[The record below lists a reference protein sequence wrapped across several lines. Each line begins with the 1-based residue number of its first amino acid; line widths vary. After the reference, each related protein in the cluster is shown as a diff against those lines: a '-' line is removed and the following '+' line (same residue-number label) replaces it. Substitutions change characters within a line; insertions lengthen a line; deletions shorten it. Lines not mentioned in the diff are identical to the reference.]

1 MPTQFIHLKTNIT
14 YYDRVKLNMYVIYT
28 SKDTKYLAQNLNF
41 SVDFSTSPGIG
52 YSENFPQI
60 RATSQPMRTLNH

>member
-1 MPTQFIHLKTNIT
+1 
-14 YYDRVKLNMYVIYT
+14 MYVIYA

-41 SVDFSTSPGIG
+41 SVVFSTTPDIG